1 MDRNLTILVAEDSD
15 DYALLLER
23 TFRDIGLTNPVRI
36 LADGADVLAY
46 LKGEGKYAD
55 RVEFPFPSV
64 LFTDLKMPRASGFD
78 VLEWMQNHPECRVV
92 PRIVLSSSDS
102 EQDVARAYKL
112 GAHAYFM
119 KPGLLVELQ
128 TLLRLTRDFWAG
140 CLKPPVPRVEDADA
154 CRD

>member
-1 MDRNLTILVAEDSD
+1 MDRNLTILIAEDSD

-36 LADGADVLAY
+36 LADGAEVLAY

-64 LFTDLKMPRASGFD
+64 LFTDLKMPRSSGFD
-78 VLEWMQNHPECRVV
+78 ILEWMQKHPECGVI

-102 EQDVARAYKL
+102 QQDVARAYEL

-128 TLLRLTRDFWAG
+128 AILRLTRAFWAS
-140 CLKPPVPRVEDADA
+140 CLKPPTPGVED
-154 CRD
+154 